1 MYVDFI
7 TILFQ
12 SKVVIKPLFELCGDG
27 DDIKSQYYLF
37 GKQFEYWFY
46 SAWCANQVR
55 LLMLGPEM
63 DLVSEYDIQGGALA
77 TPSSPETFHEMM
89 DVAEALQNKDIHE
102 KCFAGSGALV
112 IWTGDLVL
120 GLWTRVCK
128 LLHYSGLNDEQ
139 EEGTW
144 VNPYT
149 KEAVD
154 ISSLWEPGSPNG
166 EAAENCAKTNLDR
179 KWKDATCAERNC
191 ALCHFPGAMNVT
203 LRGLCGSETK
213 IMEGFF
219 DISYFLKGF
228 VNLKPHWRG
237 YGKSH
242 IYYDPKKG
250 VWRLESFYDRE
261 KRAEFF
267 ANDENPYDYWPTG
280 RSKWRINAGICQLKN
295 KDRKYT

>member
-1 MYVDFI
+1 M
-7 TILFQ
+7 
-12 SKVVIKPLFELCGDG
+12 IK
-27 DDIKSQYYLF
+27 K
-37 GKQFEYWFY
+37 
-46 SAWCANQVR
+46 
-55 LLMLGPEM
+55 
-63 DLVSEYDIQGGALA
+63 
-77 TPSSPETFHEMM
+77 T
-89 DVAEALQNKDIHE
+89 
-102 KCFAGSGALV
+102 
-112 IWTGDLVL
+112 
-120 GLWTRVCK
+120 K
-128 LLHYSGLNDEQ
+128 LLRIDCSSFRAQLLLYLGLNDEQ

-149 KEAVD
+149 KEAVE

-267 ANDENPYDYWPTG
+267 ASDENPYDYWPTG
-280 RSKWRINAGICQLKN
+280 RSRWRINAGICQLKN

>member
-1 MYVDFI
+1 M
-7 TILFQ
+7 
-12 SKVVIKPLFELCGDG
+12 
-27 DDIKSQYYLF
+27 
-37 GKQFEYWFY
+37 
-46 SAWCANQVR
+46 
-55 LLMLGPEM
+55 
-63 DLVSEYDIQGGALA
+63 
-77 TPSSPETFHEMM
+77 
-89 DVAEALQNKDIHE
+89 
-102 KCFAGSGALV
+102 
-112 IWTGDLVL
+112 
-120 GLWTRVCK
+120 
-128 LLHYSGLNDEQ
+128 
-139 EEGTW
+139 
-144 VNPYT
+144 NPYT

-154 ISSLWEPGSPNG
+154 ISNLWEPGSPNG

-280 RSKWRINAGICQLKN
+280 RSRWRINAGICQLKN
-295 KDRKYT
+295 KDRKYKLQQSRINFFHDFLKFPDSR